1 MRESAPE
8 LAAFDVS
15 SWFSVFLPKGV
26 QPAVVEALNLQ
37 VKAMLERDDIKKN
50 IVAMGARADYGTPD
64 QFAAFVD
71 AETKKFAGIIQ
82 KEGLQMD
89 VQ

>member
-1 MRESAPE
+1 
-8 LAAFDVS
+8 
-15 SWFSVFLPKGV
+15 
-26 QPAVVEALNLQ
+26 
-37 VKAMLERDDIKKN
+37 MLERDDIKKN
-50 IVAMGARADYGTPD
+50 IAAMGARADYGTPE
-64 QFAAFVD
+64 QFSDFVD

>member
-1 MRESAPE
+1 V
-8 LAAFDVS
+8 L
-15 SWFSVFLPKGV
+15 
-26 QPAVVEALNLQ
+26 EALNLQ
-37 VKAMLERDDIKKN
+37 VKAMLERDDMKKQ
-50 IVAMGARADYGTPD
+50 IVAMGARADYGTPQ
-64 QFAAFVD
+64 QFANFVD

>member
-1 MRESAPE
+1 M
-8 LAAFDVS
+8 
-15 SWFSVFLPKGV
+15 FLPKGV

-50 IVAMGARADYGTPD
+50 ITAMGARADYGTPD